1 VFSLADDAFM
11 SEDEK
16 QNAFQEVMDF
26 AWHPRRIMAGDIN
39 TF

>member
-16 QNAFQEVMDF
+16 QNAFPEVMDF
-26 AWHPRRIMAGDIN
+26 VWHPRRTMAGDID

>member
-1 VFSLADDAFM
+1 M

-26 AWHPRRIMAGDIN
+26 VWHPRRSMAGDID
-39 TF
+39 TFL